1 MNTMTVKD
9 VINLSHGKIEV
20 RFNYDGENHFIKLLS
35 DDISKLKHCVNKVNS
50 MWAVSY
56 IFCIYAEGTPKFE
69 SDNIEEKTD
78 MKDKIALIASA
89 QNFIIKDYDFNNN
102 QLEIRHKN
110 SNLCALIHNK
120 DICYFITDIS
130 GSISDLQ
137 SLDMNCLMELKEFC
151 EMLVKD

>member
-20 RFNYDGENHFIKLLS
+20 RFTYDGENHFIKLLS

-56 IFCIYAEGTPKFE
+56 TFCIYAEGTPKFE

-78 MKDKIALIASA
+78 MKRFVKTFFAKYPYQADQEVNNFAT
-89 QNFIIKDYDFNNN
+89 QNNLNIIQITSTIEPARKPGDG
-102 QLEIRHKN
+102 
-110 SNLCALIHNK
+110 A
-120 DICYFITDIS
+120 YFIS
-130 GSISDLQ
+130 VLFEKKEEE
-137 SLDMNCLMELKEFC
+137 SLK
-151 EMLVKD
+151 